1 MNIDKLQSSELQNIS
16 LLSLIDFSRRS
27 EQIFERAIEW
37 AKFSFHHQ
45 LPLILGHC
53 HRNSR
58 LDKKF
63 LERVRQYQPIV
74 KVVSIELNDGS
85 LPNLARLRNEGFKL
99 IATPLMTLLDI
110 DIYPDIG
117 LLRGLLFL
125 KLKENVRSVM
135 APCLYL
141 SERGSKELRR
151 TSNSAQLWEK
161 YLQFHSQHF
170 MHIAMP
176 SSVILLHADDY
187 SKIGGFDEDY
197 QGHGF
202 EDFDFMVRLWN
213 ANGWREITSNDIATN
228 EPYRAAML
236 GYGFRGKLARLS
248 LQALAHDVIAMHLY
262 HAVQAKEKY
271 YQARVNNFDIFR
283 EKMSAYSVVNSTNSM
298 HQIVENINIFFQ
310 LCERDKKNPLKY
322 ERLFDATP
330 IYIRDKYSL
339 KRLIRKIF
347 IKIMIISE
355 KLFNK

>member
-1 MNIDKLQSSELQNIS
+1 MSIDKLQSSELQNIS
-16 LLSLIDFSRRS
+16 LLSLIDLSRRS
-27 EQIFERAIEW
+27 EQIFERAMEW

-58 LDKKF
+58 FDKKF
-63 LERVRQYQPIV
+63 LERIRQYQPFV
-74 KVVSIELNDGS
+74 KVVSIESSDGS
-85 LPNLARLRNEGFKL
+85 LPNLGRLRNEGFKL
-99 IATPLMTLLDI
+99 VATPLMALLDI
-110 DIYPDIG
+110 DIYPDID
-117 LLRGLLFL
+117 LLRGLLFI

-141 SERGSKELRR
+141 SERGSKELRK
-151 TSNSAQLWEK
+151 TSNSAALWDK
-161 YLQFHSQHF
+161 YLKFHSQYF

-213 ANGWREITSNDIATN
+213 VNGWCEITSTDIATN

-248 LQALAHDVIAMHLY
+248 LQALAHDVIAMHLF
-262 HAVQAKEKY
+262 HPVEKKESY
-271 YQARVNNFDIFR
+271 YQSRVSNYDLFRQKMKSYSIFNGVDG
-283 EKMSAYSVVNSTNSM
+283 AY
-298 HQIVENINIFFQ
+298 QIPENIRIFFQ
-310 LCERDKKNPLKY
+310 LCEKEKKNPLKY

-330 IYIRDKYSL
+330 GHMRDKYSFHRVFRKL
-339 KRLIRKIF
+339 KHKF
-347 IKIMIISE
+347 TA
-355 KLFNK
+355 